1 MTELMQSF
9 PPSTGGQVTL
19 ANWRTAPFNAWAF
32 HHVSEIVPSAVMH
45 NDPAAAKILPS
56 GSRVE
61 MPGCRYSGE
70 ALDFEAFCARCN
82 VDALVVLHRGHV
94 VHEHYA
100 NGMTAQDP
108 HILMSVSKSMLGLIC
123 GILADRGV
131 LDIDAKAITYVP
143 EIASTA
149 FRDTT
154 VRDLLDMRSGIHFI
168 EDYLATE
175 GQIVDYRKST
185 NWNPLAP
192 GEAETDLR
200 SFLLSL
206 TYIKTAPGGDF
217 DYISPCTDLLG
228 WIIERAANKPYASV
242 FSELLLKPLRA
253 ESPAMITV
261 DRLGAPRTAGGK
273 SLTARTLAQVGQM
286 LVEDGAGVV
295 PKSWIDDIEQN
306 GDPGAW
312 DRGSMKADFQDIS
325 MHYRSK
331 WYVLRDRG
339 PIIMGIGIHGQNL
352 IVDRKAELVMAR
364 FCSGPEPLNIPSD
377 LAAVSLFE
385 NIRGAI
391 G

>member
-1 MTELMQSF
+1 MTDLMTTF
-9 PPSTGGQVTL
+9 PPGAEDQVTL

-45 NDPAAAKILPS
+45 NDPAAAKHLPA
-56 GSRVE
+56 GAAIQ
-61 MPGCRYSGE
+61 MPRCRFDGE
-70 ALDFEAFCARCN
+70 DLDFEGFCARSH
-82 VDALVVLHRGHV
+82 VDALVVLHRGRI

-100 NGMTAQDP
+100 NGMTALDP
-108 HILMSVSKSMLGLIC
+108 HILMSVSKSMLGLLC
-123 GILADRGV
+123 GVLAERGV
-131 LDIDAKAITYVP
+131 LEIDAKATQYVP
-143 EIASTA
+143 ELAQTA

-175 GQIVDYRKST
+175 GLIVDYRKST

-192 GEAETDLR
+192 NETPTDMR
-200 SFLLSL
+200 AFLLSL
-206 TYIKTAPGGDF
+206 TDTNEAPGGNF

-228 WIIERAANKPYASV
+228 WIVERATGRSYASV
-242 FSELLLKPLRA
+242 FSDHILKPMKA
-253 ESPAMITV
+253 EAPAMITV
-261 DRLGAPRTAGGK
+261 DLLGAPRTAGGK

-286 LVEDGAGVV
+286 LVEDGAGIV

-306 GDPGAW
+306 GDPQAW
-312 DRGSMKADFQDIS
+312 DNGSMKEYFPDLS

-339 PIIMGIGIHGQNL
+339 PIMMGIGIHGQNL

-364 FCSGPEPLNIPSD
+364 FCSGPEPLHIPSD

-385 NIRGAI
+385 NIRTQI
-391 G
+391 C